1 MLCAPMALQ
10 IGIVGLPNVGK
21 STLFNA
27 LTRTRGAQA
36 ANYPF
41 CTIDPNVGIVE
52 VRDQRLSELVRLVEP
67 KKSIPA
73 TVRFVD
79 IAGLVKGASQGQGLG
94 NQFLH
99 HIREVDAI
107 CHVVRAFTGGDI
119 IHVEGSVDPKRDR
132 EIIETELC
140 LADLDSVRKRL
151 DKSQGAARTGDVK
164 KRAEVDVLQRVL
176 AALEQGMLAGTVE
189 RSPDEALLLADLHL
203 LTDKPIIYAINVAE
217 NDLKTAMGQDF
228 HAQLGLPSTVQIT
241 PISAKIEE
249 DLQDL
254 TPEDA
259 SVFLQDLGVT
269 SSGLDRLIDSAYAA
283 LGLQTFFTAGVQE
296 VRAWTVHV
304 GATAPQAA
312 GVIHTD
318 FEKGFICAETIS
330 YKDFVQFGS
339 EQKAKEAGKMRQE
352 GKGYVVQDGDI
363 FHFRFNV

>member
-1 MLCAPMALQ
+1 MALQ

-52 VRDQRLSELVRLVEP
+52 VRDPRLHELIRLIQP
-67 KKSIPA
+67 KKSVPA

-99 HIREVDAI
+99 HLREVDAI

-140 LADLDSVRKRL
+140 LADMDSVRKRL
-151 DKSQGAARTGDVK
+151 EKSQGGARTGDAK
-164 KRAEVDVLQRVL
+164 KKVEVALLERVL
-176 AALEQGMLAGTVE
+176 ATLEQSQLAGTVE
-189 RSPDEALLLADLHL
+189 RSPEEALIMADLHL
-203 LTDKPIIYAINVAE
+203 LTDKPLMYAINVAE
-217 NDLKTAMGQDF
+217 NDLKTAIQQDF
-228 HAQLGLPSTVQIT
+228 HTQLGLPASAQIT
-241 PISAKIEE
+241 AISAKIEE

-254 TPEDA
+254 PPEEA
-259 SVFLQDLGVT
+259 AIFLQDLGVT
-269 SSGLDRLIDSAYAA
+269 SSGLDRLIEAAYAA

-296 VRAWTVHV
+296 VRAWTVPI

-352 GKGYVVQDGDI
+352 GKTYVVQDGDV